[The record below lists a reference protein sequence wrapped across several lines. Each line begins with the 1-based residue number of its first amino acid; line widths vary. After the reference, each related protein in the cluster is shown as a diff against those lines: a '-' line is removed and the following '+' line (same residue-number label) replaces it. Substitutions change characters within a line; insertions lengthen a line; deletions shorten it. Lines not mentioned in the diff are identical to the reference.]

1 MLLAALLGVVGFH
14 DFLADIATA
23 GHVVEALSPG
33 WVVQEPAKSVA
44 NLVLAPFEVMDAVF
58 LDVADGD
65 DLDIRAGE
73 DSADLADRLGSEA
86 DAGQGDLLAGRDES
100 RAAQYMSRHDR
111 EGRRRRTSSQHEL
124 AARQAAWMRR
134 RRVAG
139 LVGLAGPW
147 VVGFHSKAR
156 KPLMRRDV
164 SGRPPAATALPGA
177 DAA

>member
-1 MLLAALLGVVGFH
+1 MSDEPPDPV
-14 DFLADIATA
+14 AD
-23 GHVVEALSPG
+23 
-33 WVVQEPAKSVA
+33 
-44 NLVLAPFEVMDAVF
+44 LVLAPFEVMDSVF

-65 DLDIRAGE
+65 DLDVRAGE
-73 DSADLADRLGSEA
+73 DSADFPDRLSAEA
-86 DAGQGDLLAGRDES
+86 DAGQGDLLAGRDEA
-100 RAAQYMSRHDR
+100 RPAQHVSRHDR
-111 EGRRRRTSSQHEL
+111 EGGRGRTSSQHEL